1 MPEIPAGFD
10 PKFADTVMFKLALA
24 AYAAETTATPALPDG
39 FRQTALIEAD
49 LTQIEALA
57 NGIDPLE
64 RLVERLRGDTMVY
77 GVVGNDGGK
86 IAFVA
91 LRGTLT
97 PREWEGNVFAIPV
110 PYEPVPNF
118 GRVHAGF
125 KLVYKAIRASLAAE
139 LEAAAVG
146 CTRILVT
153 GHSLGGALAT
163 LAAPDIARNM
173 LPGRT
178 PELITFASPRT
189 GCDDY
194 ASVFNPLIPICFRVV
209 NPADVVP
216 NIPEPVRFLFP
227 YKHVGI
233 EVKLGERFLGDV
245 IRAHSLDDSYGPGLA
260 ALLD

>member
-1 MPEIPAGFD
+1 MLEIPVGFD
-10 PKFADTVMFKLALA
+10 PKFTDTVMLKLALA
-24 AYAAETTATPALPDG
+24 AYAAEITATPALPDG

-64 RLVERLRGDTMVY
+64 RLVEKLRGDTLVY
-77 GVVGNDGGK
+77 GGVVNPAD
-86 IAFVA
+86 VV
-91 LRGTLT
+91 
-97 PREWEGNVFAIPV
+97 PNIP
-110 PYEPVPNF
+110 EPVPNF

-125 KLVYKAIRASLAAE
+125 KLVYKAIRASLAAG
-139 LEAAAVG
+139 LEAASVG

-173 LPGRT
+173 MPGRT

-189 GCDDY
+189 GCEDY

-216 NIPEPVRFLFP
+216 NIPEPIPFLFP

-233 EVKLGERFLGDV
+233 EVKLGARFLGDV

-260 ALLD
+260 ALLG